1 MPVENPSQP
10 TQLDALEPIESN
22 ATAVVEGLAFPSN
35 LEKHFILFKVKKR
48 ERQTKLLK
56 PGSNVKKV
64 ISLPIPANLSTGYNA
79 KYANMP
85 IGPSGK
91 IAQQTVAAAQGS
103 EGGALGAIADLLGTD
118 AGQDS
123 LKGAVKNIG
132 ATLAQEQLSGIVGG
146 AIGGLPGIVAGAAAD
161 QATQG
166 ALQVTGVAR
175 NPHLAVLFEGVDM
188 RTHQFQYTFI
198 PRNRGE
204 SDTLREIIK
213 QFKLAMAPEFIE
225 SGHFFNYPDEFDIRI
240 GNPEYLFKIGTS
252 VLTDFQLN
260 YTAQDGSLFH
270 VNGAPVAVS
279 LALTFQ
285 ELDIITK
292 AQIEDV
298 R

>member
-1 MPVENPSQP
+1 MPAENPSQP
-10 TQLDALEPIESN
+10 TSLDALAPIESN

-48 ERQTKLLK
+48 ERETKLLK
-56 PGSNVKKV
+56 PGSKIKKV

-85 IGPSGK
+85 IGPAGK
-91 IAQQTVAAAQGS
+91 IAQQTIASAQG
-103 EGGALGAIADLLGTD
+103 EGGKLGAIADLLGTP

-123 LKGAVKNIG
+123 LSGAVKNIG

-146 AIGGLPGIVAGAAAD
+146 AIGGITGFAAGAAAGEA
-161 QATQG
+161 QQG

-188 RTHQFQYTFI
+188 RTHQFQYKFI

-252 VLTDFQLN
+252 VLIDFQLN

-292 AQIEDV
+292 AQIEDG

>member
-1 MPVENPSQP
+1 MPAENPSQP
-10 TQLDALEPIESN
+10 LTLDALAPIESN
-22 ATAVVEGLAFPSN
+22 ASATVEGLAFPSN

-48 ERQTKLLK
+48 ERQTKLLT
-56 PGSNVKKV
+56 PGTKIKKV

-85 IGPSGK
+85 IGPMGK
-91 IAQQTVAAAQGS
+91 IAQQTIASAQS
-103 EGGALGAIADLLGTD
+103 EGGALGSIADLLGTD

-146 AIGGLPGIVAGAAAD
+146 AIGGLPGLVAGAAAD

-188 RTHQFQYTFI
+188 RTHQFQYKFI
-198 PRNRGE
+198 PRNAGE

-240 GNPEYLFKIGTS
+240 GNPDYLFKIGTS
-252 VLTDFQLN
+252 VLIDFQLN

-279 LALTFQ
+279 LSMTFQ

-292 AQIEDV
+292 AQIEDG

>member
-1 MPVENPSQP
+1 MPAENPSAP
-10 TQLDALEPIESN
+10 TSLDALAPIESS
-22 ATAVVEGLAFPSN
+22 AAAVVEGLAFPSN

-48 ERQTKLLK
+48 ERETKLLK
-56 PGSNVKKV
+56 PGSRIKKV
-64 ISLPIPANLSTGYNA
+64 ISLPIPSNLSTGYNA

-85 IGPSGK
+85 IGPAGK
-91 IAQQTVAAAQGS
+91 IAQQTIASAQG
-103 EGGALGAIADLLGTD
+103 EGGKLGAIADLLGTQ

-123 LKGAVKNIG
+123 LSGAVKNIG

-146 AIGGLPGIVAGAAAD
+146 AIGGITGFAAGAAAGEA
-161 QATQG
+161 QQG

-188 RTHQFQYTFI
+188 RTHQFQYKFI

-240 GNPEYLFKIGTS
+240 GNPDYLFKIGTS
-252 VLTDFQLN
+252 VLIDFQLN

-292 AQIEDV
+292 AQIEDG

>member
-1 MPVENPSQP
+1 MPAENPSPP
-10 TQLDALEPIESN
+10 TSLDALAPIESS
-22 ATAVVEGLAFPSN
+22 AAAVVEGLAFPSN

-48 ERQTKLLK
+48 ERETKLLK
-56 PGSNVKKV
+56 PGSKIKKV

-85 IGPSGK
+85 IGPAGK
-91 IAQQTVAAAQGS
+91 IAQQTIAAAQG
-103 EGGALGAIADLLGTD
+103 EGGKLGAIADLLGTD

-132 ATLAQEQLSGIVGG
+132 ATLAQEQLAGIVGG
-146 AIGGLPGIVAGAAAD
+146 AIGGITGFAAGAAAGEA
-161 QATQG
+161 QQG

-188 RTHQFQYTFI
+188 RTHQFQYKFI

-204 SDTLREIIK
+204 SDTLKAIIK
-213 QFKLAMAPEFIE
+213 EFKLAMAPEFIE

-252 VLTDFQLN
+252 VLIDFQLN

-292 AQIEDV
+292 AQIEDG